1 MTETELRDILQ
12 MLCVTIG
19 SRSIGTAGERRAAEY
34 VAQRFREFGW
44 ESRLEEYPCLAW
56 DYQGSSVTIDGRA
69 VHAGPTHYSPGGV
82 FEGPLMR
89 ARIGEDQLPIIDDY
103 RGRIAWFCEK
113 EAGLFAR
120 HQVCRE
126 LRNQGAVAVLILSYL
141 TETWSTKIVR
151 EPDIGIPTF
160 GVAGREAQVL
170 EAAEG
175 RPVRLTVGAQTRP
188 SHSEN
193 VVATVPGGPVGPL
206 VLVTAHH
213 EAAPY
218 CPGAMDNAS
227 GVAMVLAIAQRF
239 GRSSHAPRMMLA
251 TTGGH
256 EYGGAN
262 ACGRGAIALFQEHKQ
277 LFLASGAFQLN
288 FDGMNKGEDEVMT
301 CANCSDAF
309 LARLRSA
316 AVVPVRPEP
325 FVGVDAMPW
334 CQWKLP
340 VMWPV
345 HNVVSDVYHSP
356 LDTSDRIDFAALADG
371 AARHC
376 DLLEKLMA

>member
-1 MTETELRDILQ
+1 MTEKELRDILQ

-34 VAQRFREFGW
+34 VTRRFREFGW
-44 ESRLEEYPCLAW
+44 ESRIEEYPCLAW
-56 DYQGSSVTIDGRA
+56 DYEGSTAAIDGRA
-69 VHAGPTHYSPGGV
+69 LHAGATHYSPGGV

-89 ARIGEDQLPIIDDY
+89 ARIGKDQLPIIDDY
-103 RGRIAWFCEK
+103 RGRIAWYCEK

-126 LRNQGAVAVLILSYL
+126 LRNEGAVGVLMLSYL
-141 TETWSTKIVR
+141 VDTWSTKIVR

-160 GVAGREAQVL
+160 GVAGREAAVL
-170 EAAEG
+170 QASEG
-175 RPVRLTVGAQTRP
+175 RPVRLSVQAQTRP
-188 SHSEN
+188 SRSGN
-193 VVATVPGGPVGPL
+193 AVATAPGGPVGPL

-227 GVAMVLAIAQRF
+227 GVAMLLAVAQRF
-239 GRSSHAPRMMLA
+239 GRSRHARRFMLA

-262 ACGRGAIALFQEHKQ
+262 TCGRGAVALFQEHKK
-277 LFLASGAFQLN
+277 LFLSSGGFQLN
-288 FDGMNKGEDEVMT
+288 FDGAGKREDEVIT
-301 CANCSDAF
+301 CANFSDA
-309 LARLRSA
+309 LLDRLRSA
-316 AVVPVRPEP
+316 AVVRVRPQP

-345 HNVVSDVYHSP
+345 SEGGSDVYHSP
-356 LDTSDRIDFAALADG
+356 MDTVDRIDFAALTDA
-371 AARHC
+371 AARQC
-376 DLLEKLMA
+376 ELLEKLLA